1 VGKGA
6 HAVNPMQTPDVRERA
21 VPTRL
26 SLADIHEGIEFD

>member
-1 VGKGA
+1 
-6 HAVNPMQTPDVRERA
+6 MQTPDVRERA

>member
-1 VGKGA
+1 
-6 HAVNPMQTPDVRERA
+6 MQTPDLRERA